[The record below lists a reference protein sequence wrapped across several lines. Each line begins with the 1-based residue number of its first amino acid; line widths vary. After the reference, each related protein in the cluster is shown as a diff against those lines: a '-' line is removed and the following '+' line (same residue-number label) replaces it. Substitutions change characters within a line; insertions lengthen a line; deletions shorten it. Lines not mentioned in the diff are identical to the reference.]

1 MKRLTIISL
10 VVLAVAIILAG
21 CAFDRNALIGS
32 WNEQTSQQTWQF
44 TVDGKMILT
53 AASGASADI
62 EYQFLNDKTI
72 VIPLL
77 QDYFTYTIVGDTMT
91 LTGQSQ
97 TISLT
102 RVR

>member
-1 MKRLTIISL
+1 MKRFANISL
-10 VVLAVAIILAG
+10 VVIAVAVVLAG
-21 CAFDRNALIGS
+21 CAFNRNALIGS
-32 WNEQTSQQTWQF
+32 WNEASSQQTWQF

-53 AASGASADI
+53 AESGVSA
-62 EYQFLNDKTI
+62 EVGYQFVNDESI

-77 QDYFTYTIVGDTMT
+77 QDVFSYKIEGDTLT

-97 TISLT
+97 AITLT